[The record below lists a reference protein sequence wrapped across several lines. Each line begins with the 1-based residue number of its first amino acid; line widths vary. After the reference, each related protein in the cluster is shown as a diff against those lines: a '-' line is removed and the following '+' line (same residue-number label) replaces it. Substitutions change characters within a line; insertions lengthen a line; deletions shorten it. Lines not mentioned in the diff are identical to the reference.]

1 AALVWPAA
9 ALTES
14 SGGLGRC
21 RMRWRR
27 MGTSVVCGLGLLLA
41 AGCDSTDPVSSE
53 LKNKPT
59 KKKDAGVAMDAGSDA
74 GGPEGGG
81 PDGGGEDG
89 CAGCPGDQPPT
100 VSAGE
105 DRLTDE
111 GSTVTLTAMAADPD
125 GDCLSYEWS
134 FRTDTQ
140 SNGAP
145 FHCALGSPQ
154 EASTSFT
161 CDNDIIAHVTVT
173 VSDGHNPPVSDEV
186 RVQFRNVIATATW
199 LSPADG
205 AVFKKDTLVG
215 PMIEIREPAAV
226 DALACLL
233 FRDDD
238 QETNTA
244 FFPPTPAG
252 PGRLTCNFPPSN
264 YLTELTGMRTL
275 LWQVA
280 MQDQQDPTGES
291 RIVVWEANPAEVAN
305 GQGMMPACTSQ
316 ASFAFSAHYPNPEA
330 NLPDGFFR
338 LDDVAGNMHFRSTG
352 LDWFVISR
360 VRPSQPPDRVALSG
374 RGKNGDKDCTFLLFA
389 KGPLP
394 SQFEQGARGGEARAM
409 IRCGAESYDTIM
421 TDPFGV
427 NDVDR
432 SVLGA
437 LFTGYIHIDYPHDP
451 VPMFNRC
458 ADP

>member
-1 AALVWPAA
+1 
-9 ALTES
+9 
-14 SGGLGRC
+14 
-21 RMRWRR
+21 
-27 MGTSVVCGLGLLLA
+27 
-41 AGCDSTDPVSSE
+41 
-53 LKNKPT
+53 
-59 KKKDAGVAMDAGSDA
+59 
-74 GGPEGGG
+74 
-81 PDGGGEDG
+81 
-89 CAGCPGDQPPT
+89 
-100 VSAGE
+100 
-105 DRLTDE
+105 
-111 GSTVTLTAMAADPD
+111 
-125 GDCLSYEWS
+125 
-134 FRTDTQ
+134 
-140 SNGAP
+140 
-145 FHCALGSPQ
+145 
-154 EASTSFT
+154 
-161 CDNDIIAHVTVT
+161 
-173 VSDGHNPPVSDEV
+173 
-186 RVQFRNVIATATW
+186 
-199 LSPADG
+199 
-205 AVFKKDTLVG
+205 
-215 PMIEIREPAAV
+215 
-226 DALACLL
+226 
-233 FRDDD
+233 
-238 QETNTA
+238 
-244 FFPPTPAG
+244 
-252 PGRLTCNFPPSN
+252 
-264 YLTELTGMRTL
+264 MRTL

-280 MQDQQDPTGES
+280 MQDQQDPVGES

-458 ADP
+458 ADPANEGLDCSDDHTVHVQSAVCHGGKCVITCQPPDATSAWGDCDGLASNGCEMDLTSDSANCGACRSFCAGECAQKVCQSGP